1 MNVCRKVEHRGWV
14 KGWGAILISGK
25 CNVNKVPPETGACL
39 PCYFSQPVNSSP
51 LFEKKYDIS
60 PTE

>member
-1 MNVCRKVEHRGWV
+1 MNARRKVEH
-14 KGWGAILISGK
+14 ILQQGTVLVIISSK